1 MTPLTVGCK
10 RSTLDPARE
19 TAKRSQNGR
28 IRRADGRP
36 SCGKFIE
43 PSDVLREVR
52 AANELRKVVIHTIT
66 LGEFEKDFMERLAAE
81 NGGTF
86 VDLGH

>member
-1 MTPLTVGCK
+1 MTALGVEEG
-10 RSTLDPARE
+10 RE
-19 TAKRSQNGR
+19 NREYETPIDTIFFLS
-28 IRRADGRP
+28 DGRP
-36 SCGKFIE
+36 SHGKFIE
-43 PSDVLREVR
+43 PDDVLREVR